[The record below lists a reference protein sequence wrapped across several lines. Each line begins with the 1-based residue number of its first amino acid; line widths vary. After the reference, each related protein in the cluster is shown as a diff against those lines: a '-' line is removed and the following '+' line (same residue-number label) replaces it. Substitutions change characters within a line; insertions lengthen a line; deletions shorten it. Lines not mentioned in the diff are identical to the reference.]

1 MAVPSPLTSR
11 QTVAALLTLTAVTGL
26 VDAVSYLRL
35 GRVFVANM
43 TGNVVFLGFRADP
56 HSGVSA
62 AASVVAIAGF
72 VLGALAG
79 GRAAHTLA
87 AARPAHWLAAAVG
100 AEAFILG
107 AVAVLTGTGV
117 LPLAGAGRFATI
129 VILAAALGVQN
140 STVRHL
146 GAPDL
151 TTTVLTLTLT
161 GLTAD
166 SALAGGPGGKPHR
179 RLGSVAAMLAGAAAG
194 AGILQ
199 WSPAAVIAIAAV
211 LAAAV
216 AGAFMTAIRATA
228 AAARRTV
235 PAQAGRVVSRSLIPS

>member
-1 MAVPSPLTSR
+1 MALASPLGSR

-26 VDAVSYLRL
+26 VDAVSYLEL

-43 TGNVVFLGFRADP
+43 TGNVVFLGFSVAP
-56 HSGVSA
+56 GSGLSA
-62 AASVVAIAGF
+62 VASVIAIAGF
-72 VLGALAG
+72 LLGALAG

-87 AARPAHWLAAAVG
+87 AVRTGRWLATAFTVEAV
-100 AEAFILG
+100 ILG
-107 AVAVLTGTGV
+107 LVAVLTATSV
-117 LPLAGAGRFATI
+117 LPLAGDGRLATI
-129 VILAAALGVQN
+129 AILAAALGVQN

-161 GLTAD
+161 GLAAD
-166 SALAGGPGGKPHR
+166 SALAGGTGAKPHR

-199 WSPAAVIAIAAV
+199 WSPSAAIAIAAALV
-211 LAAAV
+211 AV
-216 AGAFMTAIRATA
+216 VAVAFMTARPGA
-228 AAARRTV
+228 APTV
-235 PAQAGRVVSRSLIPS
+235 APEH

>member
-1 MAVPSPLTSR
+1 MAIPSPLTSR

-43 TGNVVFLGFRADP
+43 TGNVVFLGFSLDP
-56 HSGVSA
+56 HSGLSA
-62 AASVVAIAGF
+62 IASIIAIAGF

-79 GRAAHTLA
+79 GRAAHVLA
-87 AARPAHWLAAAVG
+87 TARPGHWLATAFA
-100 AEAFILG
+100 AEALILTL
-107 AVAVLTGTGV
+107 AAVLTGTGM
-117 LPLAGAGRFATI
+117 LSFAGNGRYA
-129 VILAAALGVQN
+129 VVAILAVALGVQN

-146 GAPDL
+146 GAADL

-161 GLTAD
+161 GLAAD
-166 SALAGGPGGKPHR
+166 GALAGGPGAKPHR

-199 WSPAAVIAIAAV
+199 WSSTAVIAIAAV
-211 LAAAV
+211 LVAAV
-216 AGAFMTAIRATA
+216 AGTFATAILGTA
-228 AAARRTV
+228 RV
-235 PAQAGRVVSRSLIPS
+235 PIAGA